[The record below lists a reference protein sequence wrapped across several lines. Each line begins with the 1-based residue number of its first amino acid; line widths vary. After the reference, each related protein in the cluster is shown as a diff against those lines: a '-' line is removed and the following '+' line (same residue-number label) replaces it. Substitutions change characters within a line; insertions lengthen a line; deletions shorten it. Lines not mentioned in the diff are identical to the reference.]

1 MNRNISKNSFKS
13 KELQV
18 CIFHLLNKNKCR
30 SFLDMWAGNC
40 EMIRFLKKNSNYL
53 NFIIGLDINES
64 LLIDSKGKFE
74 ISWYDY
80 LELKEQP
87 LEVYL
92 IRDNILDPSSY
103 FLKQIDTL
111 KMNLDFLSLI
121 QYSDVITKSTRTV
134 FTKIKPQFVLIMFLD
149 KIKNFQKWC
158 KNLLTNYTDYEIDL
172 LDFLEKSSS
181 DDFEFDEICLF
192 KRINHNIDTK
202 IENNYNEYIEKL
214 KISNFINHQQSNTD
228 FKSKIQNVKIA
239 PYFDS
244 CFLNSD
250 NEYKLVSFTRYPFKF
265 SEFEKDI
272 QLLIQCEDNDRD
284 LISDFLKLIND
295 EKFISLNN
303 QYKILKYNKIDFLSY
318 SKKYTLSIKIAMI
331 KAF

>member
-92 IRDNILDPSSY
+92 IRDNILDPSS
-103 FLKQIDTL
+103 
-111 KMNLDFLSLI
+111 
-121 QYSDVITKSTRTV
+121 
-134 FTKIKPQFVLIMFLD
+134 
-149 KIKNFQKWC
+149 
-158 KNLLTNYTDYEIDL
+158 
-172 LDFLEKSSS
+172 
-181 DDFEFDEICLF
+181 LF
-192 KRINHNIDTK
+192 
-202 IENNYNEYIEKL
+202 
-214 KISNFINHQQSNTD
+214 
-228 FKSKIQNVKIA
+228 
-239 PYFDS
+239 
-244 CFLNSD
+244 
-250 NEYKLVSFTRYPFKF
+250 
-265 SEFEKDI
+265 
-272 QLLIQCEDNDRD
+272 
-284 LISDFLKLIND
+284 
-295 EKFISLNN
+295 
-303 QYKILKYNKIDFLSY
+303 
-318 SKKYTLSIKIAMI
+318 
-331 KAF
+331 